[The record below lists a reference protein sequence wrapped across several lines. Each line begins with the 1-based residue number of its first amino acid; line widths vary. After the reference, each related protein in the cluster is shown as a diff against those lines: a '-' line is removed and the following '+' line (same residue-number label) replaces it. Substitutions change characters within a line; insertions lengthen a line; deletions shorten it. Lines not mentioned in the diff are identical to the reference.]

1 MRIIAFAVVLLL
13 SISNASQADEAN
25 VVTEYTIAC
34 YEGELVGDEC
44 VGGYWLTN
52 QQVKY
57 RVLIEQQIVVSW
69 FPGLLEW
76 RSPVKHTNCA
86 IASLDNWTCRYYEN
100 SGNFGFRNGKYFY
113 EFPSETSAEQKEK
126 TRKSWGQIN
135 VDKERW
141 LTIQERGDEAIL
153 EHRRQRQN

>member
-13 SISNASQADEAN
+13 SITNASQADEAN
-25 VVTEYTIAC
+25 VVTEYTIQC

-52 QQVKY
+52 QQTKY

-69 FPGLLEW
+69 FPGLSEW
-76 RSPVKHTNCA
+76 QSPEKHTNCA
-86 IASLDNWTCRYYEN
+86 IASLDNWTCRYSDN
-100 SGNFGFRNGKYFY
+100 SGIFGFRSGTYFY
-113 EFPSETSAEQKEK
+113 EFPSGTSAEQAEK
-126 TRKSWGQIN
+126 IRESWGQIT

-141 LTIQERGDEAIL
+141 LTVQERGDEAIL
-153 EHRRQRQN
+153 EHRHQREN